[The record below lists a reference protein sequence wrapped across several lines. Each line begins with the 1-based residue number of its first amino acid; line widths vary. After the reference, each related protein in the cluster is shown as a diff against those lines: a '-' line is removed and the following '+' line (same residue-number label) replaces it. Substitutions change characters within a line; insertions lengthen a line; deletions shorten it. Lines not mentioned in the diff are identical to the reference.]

1 MDGDQGLV
9 IWCGKHV
16 SHLICHSVRYG
27 AVQQEPLSTS
37 TTRPPST
44 QFEVNRETGRKELM
58 FKTQQPQQQQ
68 HHFSQGE
75 PQHIYYQQQQ
85 YQQQQQQQ
93 FPQALQQDYLVL
105 GSPSP
110 TRGRPIPEVPDPAV
124 QSIYQVLFLFEK
136 NHNFD

>member
-1 MDGDQGLV
+1 
-9 IWCGKHV
+9 
-16 SHLICHSVRYG
+16 
-27 AVQQEPLSTS
+27 
-37 TTRPPST
+37 
-44 QFEVNRETGRKELM
+44 M

-75 PQHIYYQQQQ
+75 PQRLYYQQQQ
-85 YQQQQQQQ
+85 YQQQQQQ